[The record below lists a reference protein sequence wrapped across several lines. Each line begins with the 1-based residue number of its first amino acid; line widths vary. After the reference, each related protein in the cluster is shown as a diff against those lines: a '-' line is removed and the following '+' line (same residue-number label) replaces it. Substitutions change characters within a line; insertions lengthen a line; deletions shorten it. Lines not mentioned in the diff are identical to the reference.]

1 MVQCSKFIPIR
12 QFTATILIGM
22 GMPREMLHNI
32 ATWLFCLTSELKSL
46 PPWPRAVVRLMRQ
59 AHYRHYTSVLLDK
72 TKFNPDNV
80 NRDIARQLMARI
92 LTQQH
97 TLQKFI
103 ISRKHTNKPKVLPN
117 LNHKFGHI
125 GTYGQHTGRIIIKK
139 RIKLILQNQEV
150 WRDFNSK
157 RKEKN

>member
-1 MVQCSKFIPIR
+1 
-12 QFTATILIGM
+12 
-22 GMPREMLHNI
+22 
-32 ATWLFCLTSELKSL
+32 
-46 PPWPRAVVRLMRQ
+46 
-59 AHYRHYTSVLLDK
+59 
-72 TKFNPDNV
+72 
-80 NRDIARQLMARI
+80 MARI

-125 GTYGQHTGRIIIKK
+125 GIYGQRTGRITIKK

-157 RKEKN
+157 RKDKNQN